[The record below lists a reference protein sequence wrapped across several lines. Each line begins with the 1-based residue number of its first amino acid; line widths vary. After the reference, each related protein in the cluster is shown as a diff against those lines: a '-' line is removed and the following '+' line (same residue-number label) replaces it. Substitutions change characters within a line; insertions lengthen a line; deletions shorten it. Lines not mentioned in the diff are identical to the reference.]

1 MFETRD
7 GSFLLGNP
15 RSRSLAFLTIIST
28 LIIFGPQ
35 SFISITTTVVSRQ
48 DARALLWPWIYIR
61 CLFYSFGF
69 LCLIFGFGLLLL
81 IFIIICQ
88 TMSPTTFTKITTSAA
103 NRQDAI
109 VYFTVTL
116 AVPLCVP
123 NSHMQR
129 FCWEREKTKYCPNH
143 IHLINPRDLFLW
155 VCNLVGT
162 SKPQVP
168 FVGSKE
174 IQLLHV

>member
-1 MFETRD
+1 MVLSPLFQLQQW
-7 GSFLLGNP
+7 FL
-15 RSRSLAFLTIIST
+15 I
-28 LIIFGPQ
+28 
-35 SFISITTTVVSRQ
+35 RQ
-48 DARALLWPWIYIR
+48 DVRALLWLWIYI
-61 CLFYSFGF
+61 CCFFSFGF
-69 LCLIFGFGLLLL
+69 LCLNFGFGLLLL

-88 TMSPTTFTKITTSAA
+88 TPSPTAFTKITTSAA

-116 AVPLCVP
+116 EVPLCVP
-123 NSHMQR
+123 NPHMQR
-129 FCWEREKTKYCPNH
+129 FCWEQEKTKYCPNS
-143 IHLINPRDLFLW
+143 IHLIKPRDLLLL

-162 SKPQVP
+162 RRPQVP